1 MIVFV
6 ANLISDISHC
16 HFSGDLLTEGESV
29 LVLHQ
34 SLQEVFLFRFLTGS
48 SSESFS
54 RK

>member
-1 MIVFV
+1 MIIFV
-6 ANLISDISHC
+6 ANLISDISYDN
-16 HFSGDLLTEGESV
+16 FSGDLLIEGESV

-34 SLQEVFLFRFLTGS
+34 SLQEVFLFRFLTDS